1 MKKTKRILL
10 LAAAISGFALTFAG
24 GCTQGGANSSQNSS
38 FDDRWTVIEGYDVAE
53 SLTVDEKEMV
63 SVSIPIVTDG
73 AGNVLDVYY
82 EVMTKDGGYVG
93 TSADKFF
100 ALDAQGYIIRYVV
113 VGKDGATYEK
123 TTEIV
128 VDSAGVLELSA
139 TYDIFVE
146 LGAESNIMP
155 VCNMETPVFTY
166 SVVNQATQ
174 TEIDVSE
181 DGVFVCEELG
191 WHTVTIEATS
201 AEKTVSYDYEVY
213 CRKPMQEGEVE
224 VFDADWET
232 VRLLQN
238 YGTYDAKYTNT
249 AESGVKDRFGLD
261 SDFLML
267 KTSNFVE
274 YANLYINPRGSE
286 EYYRQL
292 AAEGYTHVSFW
303 IYSESTIPHDVMLQL
318 FPTKGLY
325 TFDIGAVMP
334 NKWVEM
340 KVDLV
345 EDKAYYESCFSAAVD
360 YFKKQETPILQFDNT
375 NGWNGPNGSYG
386 YESDM
391 IFYISDVYAVK
402 PSGIEKNSD
411 ASMQYRTGE
420 TLSLST
426 LFTIPDG
433 VEVQYAVSYN
443 GKTIPVEEEYT
454 FLANG
459 TYEISVITPNNL
471 SCDQTVALAVVDD
484 VTASI
489 TSIVK
494 ERVGEE
500 VRIDLSQLG
509 VEFTLEN
516 QTFEA
521 VGYTVSLDGEDIFV
535 ENNQF
540 TANKDGGYIVEYE
553 IPYTVGGIE
562 YLSYVEVKIDVWSQN
577 SKYLVSD
584 AAHMF
589 ASSEYCGASN
599 WDKQPTYEAGE
610 YTVGEKTGTMLKI
623 SEMGE
628 ALLVPFKPVYTKTYY
643 EGILSEMP
651 EAKVVVSYYVTPQ
664 ESGISARCYA
674 DGYSGGSPI
683 YDKWN
688 TAVISLAD
696 FIEDYDT
703 LNEGYNEIKYLKD
716 NDIVQTH
723 NRNENDYLLWM
734 TGAGHLNKVTV
745 YVAEVYI
752 TDKVEVENDGIWN
765 DLANADAISTTIN
778 PWTSA
783 QATRNGLVSADEIA
797 LIGGEAQT
805 AYTKVTVGAGFFCYG
820 GYQIKP
826 AMTIKDAWEN
836 YAGKDIVFDWY
847 YDVTGDTEN
856 QYNYNVSVYGKA
868 ELAYTQDTWHTSRI
882 SMADLLADWDDVI
895 AGSNNGG
902 DGSPWT
908 PWIKFKYTTAQHAE
922 QAGVVYLGNIRFE
935 EHVDDG
941 TGDEGGNEDETP
953 KFWNDLSST
962 DAIKT
967 TANRW
972 SQTIPAIPST
982 SEMSSI
988 GGVDGV
994 SYIRIDGDAGFFMY
1008 AGYKILPTGTKADYE
1023 QYAGLT
1029 LVFDWY
1035 YSIPTQDANYAV
1047 SIYGAADAQFAEE
1060 TWHTVT
1066 IAIDDLLAEW
1076 DNLIDES
1083 NPMSKGTAWLDFNWI
1098 SGQADAAGVLYI
1110 GNIRLGGEAPE
1121 KPDTP
1126 IVPEPPETV
1135 IDVITVSETQRYESS
1150 TDAVIDFVAMY
1161 TANGG
1166 ATDLSGFTLTAK
1178 LTPEEGETITME
1190 DPTSISV
1197 SALATGTYT
1206 ATLLTSDEELVMTV
1220 TIEIYTETQVEIE
1233 VNEITV
1239 SEMKLVEIAETTT
1252 LNLTAMYTENGGTT
1266 DLTGLAVGLLAEITS
1281 PYGNTTVVE
1290 NVNSIDTTSLAKGI
1304 NTIHL
1309 KTTNNISVMT
1319 VEVDVYAASDGLV
1332 WQDIKQDTV
1341 TMARVWKYGYLNV
1354 GAATY
1359 STVDGVSVLQFTT
1372 QKAGEANANQ
1382 VGLRLQALHSKAY
1395 YTLMSEKYESV
1406 TFDVYASNGGLNIK
1420 TCEDSSANGGW
1431 HGNNSWKTYTISL
1444 NYLLA
1449 NWDTL
1454 NDLTNANDT
1463 GASVTQLITTFWGED
1478 NQHVV
1483 SVGNFGCVAKT
1494 TVAPETPVEPETPE
1508 ETLPVWNDLTSS
1520 DSLRTNNNRY
1530 SHSVPSVATESE
1542 LTAVGAAKNSGYA
1555 KIAAV
1560 ADQFDY
1566 AGYLV
1571 IPSGEKTVYEGYAT
1585 GYNLVF
1591 DWYFDLTDDTS
1602 GLTTKVSVYGG
1613 EAKQYAQDTWHTES
1627 IAMAALLAEW
1637 DALNTYGWNSM
1648 GGTPWLQFKY
1658 SNLKAGTV
1666 YIGNIRLVAAE
1677 TEQPEDPEQPEETL
1691 PVWNDMTQASALTT
1705 TVNPWTASQATR
1717 NGLVS
1722 ESKVTELGG
1731 ASGAAYTSVS
1741 VGTGFLCY
1749 GGYQIVPSNTDKTAW
1764 EAYADYNI
1772 VFDWYYDVT
1781 GDTENQY
1788 NYNVSVYGGE
1798 VAEFAQDTWHTS
1810 SVSMADILADWAD
1823 VIAGS
1828 NNGGDNSPW
1837 TPWIKFKQTSAAH
1850 EAQSGIVYIGNIRL
1864 EKAVN

>member
-1 MKKTKRILL
+1 MKKTKRTLL
-10 LAAAISGFALTFAG
+10 LATAISCFLLAFAG
-24 GCTQGGANSSQNSS
+24 GCAQGTTNSSPDSS
-38 FDDRWTVIEGYDVAE
+38 FDSRWAVIEGYEVAE
-53 SLTVDEKEMV
+53 SITVDEKEMV
-63 SVSIPIVTDG
+63 NVPIPIVTDG

-93 TSADKFF
+93 TTADKFF
-100 ALDAQGYIIRYVV
+100 ALDAQGYQIRYVV
-113 VGKDGATYEK
+113 VGKDGATHEK
-123 TTEIV
+123 ITEV
-128 VDSAGVLELSA
+128 AVKSDLTLELSA

-146 LGAESNIMP
+146 QGVEVKIAP
-155 VCNMETPVFTY
+155 VCNMENPTFAY
-166 SVVNQATQ
+166 SVINKATQ
-174 TEIDVSE
+174 TAVDVSA
-181 DGVFVCEELG
+181 DGSYVCTELG

-201 AEKTVSYDYEVY
+201 AGKTVSYDYEIY
-213 CRKPMQEGEVE
+213 CRAPMQEGEVE
-224 VFDADWET
+224 VFDENWET
-232 VRLLQN
+232 IRLLQN

-267 KTSNFVE
+267 KTSNFIE

-303 IYSESTIPHDVMLQL
+303 IYSESSIPHDVMLQL
-318 FPTKGLY
+318 VPTKGLY
-325 TFDIGAVMP
+325 TFDIGAVLP

-340 KVDLV
+340 KVNLV
-345 EDKAYYESCFSAAVD
+345 EDKAYYESCFAAAVD

-391 IFYISDVYAVK
+391 TFYISDVYAVK
-402 PSGIEKNSD
+402 PSGIEKNME
-411 ASMQYRTGE
+411 AVMQYRTGE
-420 TLSLST
+420 TVDVSS
-426 LFTIPDG
+426 LFTLPEG
-433 VEVQYAVSYN
+433 VEVGYAVTYN
-443 GKTIPVEEEYT
+443 GETVPTTGNYT
-454 FLANG
+454 FKANG
-459 TYEISVITPNNL
+459 TYEISVIAPKNL
-471 SCDQTVALAVVDD
+471 SCEQTATVTVVDN
-484 VTASI
+484 VTASV
-489 TSIVK
+489 TSIEK
-494 ERVGEE
+494 ERIGEE
-500 VRIDLSQLG
+500 LTIDVSNLG
-509 VEFTLEN
+509 VTFILESETL
-516 QTFEA
+516 TPTSYK
-521 VGYTVSLDGEDIFV
+521 VTLDGEAISV

-540 TANKDGGYIVEYE
+540 TASKDGGYVVEYE
-553 IPYTVGGIE
+553 IPYTVEGIE
-562 YLSYVEVKIDVWSQN
+562 YISYVEVKIDVWSQN

-584 AAHMF
+584 VAHMF

-599 WDKQPTYEAGE
+599 WDTQPTYEVGE
-610 YTVGEKTGTMLKI
+610 YTVGEKTGNMLKI
-623 SEMGE
+623 SKMGE
-628 ALLVPFKPVYTKTYY
+628 ALLVPFKPVYTKAYY

-683 YDKWN
+683 FDKWN
-688 TAVISLAD
+688 TSVIPLAD
-696 FIEDYDT
+696 FIEDYD
-703 LNEGYNEIKYLKD
+703 NISEGYDEIKYLKD
-716 NDIVQTH
+716 NDIKQTH
-723 NRNENDYLLWM
+723 SRNENDYLLWM

-745 YVAEVYI
+745 YVADIYI
-752 TDKVEVENDGIWN
+752 TDKVEVENDGGWN
-765 DLANADAISTTIN
+765 DLANADAVSTTIN

-783 QATRNGLVSADEIA
+783 QATRNGLVDTAEIVS
-797 LIGGEAQT
+797 IGGESQA

-826 AMTIKDAWEN
+826 SMTIKDAWQS
-836 YAGKDIVFDWY
+836 YADKDIVFDWY
-847 YDVTGDTEN
+847 YDVVGDTEN
-856 QYNYNVSVYGKA
+856 QYNYNVSVYGKS
-868 ELAYTQDTWHTSRI
+868 EVAYTQNTWHTSRI

-902 DGSPWT
+902 DSSPWT

-922 QAGVVYLGNIRFE
+922 QAGVVYLGNLRFE
-935 EHVDDG
+935 DHVDDG
-941 TGDEGGNEDETP
+941 TGGEEGGNEEETP

-967 TANRW
+967 TMNRW
-972 SQTIPAIPST
+972 SQTIPAIPTT
-982 SEMSSI
+982 SEMQAI
-988 GGVDGV
+988 GGVDGA
-994 SYIRIDGDAGFFMY
+994 SYIRIDGDTGFFMY

-1035 YSIPTQDANYAV
+1035 YSIPNQDANYAV
-1047 SIYGAADAQFAEE
+1047 SVYGVADAQFAEE

-1098 SGQADAAGVLYI
+1098 GGQADAAGVLYI

-1126 IVPEPPETV
+1126 VIPEPPEII
-1135 IDVITVSETQRYESS
+1135 IDEVTVSETQRYESS
-1150 TDAVIDFVAMY
+1150 TEAVIDFVAMY

-1166 ATDLSGFTLTAK
+1166 ATDLSMYVLTAK
-1178 LTPEEGETITME
+1178 LVPEEGETITFNN
-1190 DPTSISV
+1190 PTSVSV

-1220 TIEIYTETQVEIE
+1220 TIEIYTEAQVEIE

-1239 SEMKLVEIAETTT
+1239 SEIKLVEITETTT

-1266 DLTGLAVGLLAEITS
+1266 DLAGLSVGLLAEITS

-1290 NVNSIDTTSLAKGI
+1290 EVNEIEAASLSKGVH
-1304 NTIHL
+1304 TIHL

-1319 VEVDVYAASDGLV
+1319 VTVDVYAAADGLV
-1332 WQDIKQDTV
+1332 WQDIQQDTV
-1341 TMARVWKYGYLNV
+1341 HMARVWKYGYLNV
-1354 GAATY
+1354 GEATY
-1359 STVDGVSVLQFTT
+1359 STIDGVSVLQFTT

-1382 VGLRLQALHSKAY
+1382 IGLRLQALHSKEY
-1395 YTLMSEKYESV
+1395 YTLMSEKYEAV

-1420 TCEDSSANGGW
+1420 TCEDTSANGGW
-1431 HGNNSWKTYTISL
+1431 HGNNTWKTYTVSL
-1444 NYLLA
+1444 QYLLA
-1449 NWDTL
+1449 NWNTL
-1454 NDLTNANDT
+1454 NDLTNTNDT

-1478 NQHVV
+1478 NQHIV
-1483 SVGNFGCVAKT
+1483 SIGKFGCVARA
-1494 TVAPETPVEPETPE
+1494 TVDPETPE
-1508 ETLPVWNDLTSS
+1508 ETLPVWNDFASS

-1542 LTAVGAAKNSGYA
+1542 LTAVNAAKNSGYF
-1555 KIAAV
+1555 KIVAL

-1571 IPSGEKTVYEGYAT
+1571 IPSGEKAVYENYAT

-1591 DWYFDLTDDTS
+1591 DWYFDLTDDTA

-1613 EAKQYAQDTWHTES
+1613 EVKQYAQDTWHTES
-1627 IAMAALLAEW
+1627 ISMAALLAEW

-1648 GGTPWLQFKY
+1648 SGTPWLQFKY

-1666 YIGNIRLVAAE
+1666 YIGNIRLVAVD
-1677 TEQPEDPEQPEETL
+1677 TEQPEQPEPELPEETL
-1691 PVWNDMTQASALTT
+1691 PIWNDMSQASALTT

-1722 ESKVTELGG
+1722 ASKVAELGG
-1731 ASGAAYTSVS
+1731 VSGAAYTSVS
-1741 VGTGFLCY
+1741 LGEGFLCY
-1749 GGYQIVPSNTDKTAW
+1749 GGYQIVPTNTDKAAW

-1788 NYNVSVYGGE
+1788 NYNVSVYGGAN
-1798 VAEFAQDTWHTS
+1798 AEFAQDRWHTS
-1810 SVSMADILADWAD
+1810 RISMADILADWAD

-1828 NNGGDNSPW
+1828 NNKGDSSPW
-1837 TPWIKFKQTSAAH
+1837 TPWIKFKQTSADH

-1864 EKAVN
+1864 EKAGN

>member
-1 MKKTKRILL
+1 MKKTKRTLL
-10 LAAAISGFALTFAG
+10 LAAAIACFAFTVAG
-24 GCTQGGANSSQNSS
+24 GCAQKGPNSSQSSS

-53 SLTVDEKEMV
+53 SITVDEKEIV
-63 SVSIPIVTDG
+63 SVPLPIVTDG

-82 EVMTKDGGYVG
+82 EVMTMDGGYVG

-100 ALDAQGYIIRYVV
+100 ASNVQGYKIRYVV

-123 TTEIV
+123 ITEIIV
-128 VDSAGVLELSA
+128 NSASALDLSA
-139 TYDIFVE
+139 TYDVFVE
-146 LGAESNIMP
+146 RGVEANIVP
-155 VCNMETPVFTY
+155 VCNMETPTFTY
-166 SVVNQATQ
+166 SVVNKDTQ
-174 TEIDVSE
+174 TALDVSE
-181 DGVFVCEELG
+181 DGAYVCEALG
-191 WHTVTIEATS
+191 WHTVTLEATS
-201 AEKTVSYDYEVY
+201 EGETALYSYDVY
-213 CRKPMQEGEVE
+213 CREPMQEGEVE
-224 VFDADWET
+224 VFDADWEII
-232 VRLLQN
+232 RLLQN

-274 YANLYINPRGSE
+274 YANLYINPRGTE

-303 IYSESTIPHDVMLQL
+303 IYSESTIPHDAMLQL
-318 FPTKGLY
+318 FPSKGLY

-340 KVDLV
+340 KVNLV

-360 YFKKQETPILQFDNT
+360 YFKKQETPVLQFDNT

-402 PSGIEKNSD
+402 PSGIERNSD
-411 ASMQYRTGE
+411 AATQYGTGE

-433 VEVQYAVSYN
+433 VEVQYAVSYK
-443 GKTIPVEEEYT
+443 GKTVPVEEKYT

-459 TYEISVITPNNL
+459 TYEISVITPSNL
-471 SCDQTVALAVVDD
+471 SCDQTVALKVVDG

-494 ERVGEE
+494 ERGGEE
-500 VRIDLSQLG
+500 VIIDLSQLG

-516 QTFEA
+516 QTLEA
-521 VGYTVSLDGEDIFV
+521 MGYTVSLDGEDVSV

-540 TANKDGGYIVEYE
+540 TAKKDGGYIVEYE
-553 IPYTVGGIE
+553 IPYTVGEME

-577 SKYLVSD
+577 SKYLISD

-599 WDKQPTYEAGE
+599 WDKQPTYEVGE

-643 EGILSEMP
+643 EALFSEMP

-664 ESGISARCYA
+664 ESGISVRCYA

-683 YDKWN
+683 YNKWN
-688 TAVISLAD
+688 TTVISLAD

-745 YVAEVYI
+745 YVTEVYI
-752 TDKVEVENDGIWN
+752 TDKVEVENDGVWN
-765 DLANADAISTTIN
+765 DLVNADAVSTTIN

-783 QATRNGLVSADEIA
+783 QATRNGLVNADEIVS
-797 LIGGEAQT
+797 IGGEGQA
-805 AYTKVTVGAGFFCYG
+805 AYTKVTVGEGFFCYG

-826 AMTIKDAWEN
+826 SVTIKDAWES
-836 YAGKDIVFDWY
+836 YADKDIVFDWY
-847 YDVTGDTEN
+847 YDITGDTEN

-868 ELAYTQDTWHTSRI
+868 EVAYTQDTWHTSRI

-935 EHVDDG
+935 EHIDDE
-941 TGDEGGNEDETP
+941 TGDEGGDEDETP

-982 SEMSSI
+982 SEISSI

-994 SYIRIDGDAGFFMY
+994 SYIRIDGGAGFFMY
-1008 AGYKILPTGTKADYE
+1008 AGYKILPMGTKADYE

-1035 YSIPTQDANYAV
+1035 YSIPTADTNYAV
-1047 SIYGAADAQFAEE
+1047 SVYGAADERYAEG
-1060 TWHTVT
+1060 TWNTVT

-1076 DNLIDES
+1076 EDLIDDS
-1083 NPMSKGTAWLDFNWI
+1083 NPMSKGTAWLDFNWVD
-1098 SGQADAAGVLYI
+1098 GEADAAGVLYI
-1110 GNIRLGGEAPE
+1110 GNIRLGAEAPE
-1121 KPDTP
+1121 N
-1126 IVPEPPETV
+1126 PELP
-1135 IDVITVSETQRYESS
+1135 
-1150 TDAVIDFVAMY
+1150 
-1161 TANGG
+1161 G
-1166 ATDLSGFTLTAK
+1166 
-1178 LTPEEGETITME
+1178 
-1190 DPTSISV
+1190 
-1197 SALATGTYT
+1197 
-1206 ATLLTSDEELVMTV
+1206 
-1220 TIEIYTETQVEIE
+1220 
-1233 VNEITV
+1233 
-1239 SEMKLVEIAETTT
+1239 
-1252 LNLTAMYTENGGTT
+1252 
-1266 DLTGLAVGLLAEITS
+1266 
-1281 PYGNTTVVE
+1281 
-1290 NVNSIDTTSLAKGI
+1290 
-1304 NTIHL
+1304 
-1309 KTTNNISVMT
+1309 
-1319 VEVDVYAASDGLV
+1319 
-1332 WQDIKQDTV
+1332 
-1341 TMARVWKYGYLNV
+1341 
-1354 GAATY
+1354 
-1359 STVDGVSVLQFTT
+1359 
-1372 QKAGEANANQ
+1372 
-1382 VGLRLQALHSKAY
+1382 
-1395 YTLMSEKYESV
+1395 
-1406 TFDVYASNGGLNIK
+1406 
-1420 TCEDSSANGGW
+1420 DSS
-1431 HGNNSWKTYTISL
+1431 
-1444 NYLLA
+1444 
-1449 NWDTL
+1449 
-1454 NDLTNANDT
+1454 
-1463 GASVTQLITTFWGED
+1463 
-1478 NQHVV
+1478 
-1483 SVGNFGCVAKT
+1483 
-1494 TVAPETPVEPETPE
+1494 PETPDDPEQSDE
-1508 ETLPVWNDLTSS
+1508 GLYIWNDLTSEE
-1520 DSLRTNNNRY
+1520 SLRTNNNRY
-1530 SHSVPSVATESE
+1530 SHSVPTTALVNE
-1542 LTAVGAAKNSGYA
+1542 LTAINAAKTSGYV
-1555 KIAAV
+1555 KIVAL

-1571 IPSGEKTVYEGYAT
+1571 IPSGEKTAYEAFAT
-1585 GYNLVF
+1585 YNLVF
-1591 DWYFDLTDDTS
+1591 DWYFDLTDDAV
-1602 GLTTKVSVYGG
+1602 GLATKVSVYGG
-1613 EAKQYAQDTWHTES
+1613 SVKEYAQDTWHTES
-1627 IAMAALLAEW
+1627 ISMAALLAEW
-1637 DALNTYGWNSM
+1637 EALNTYAWNSM
-1648 GGTPWLQFKY
+1648 GGTPWLQFKH
-1658 SNLKAGTV
+1658 SNIKAGTV
-1666 YIGNIRLVAAE
+1666 YIGNIRLAKVE
-1677 TEQPEDPEQPEETL
+1677 TEQPELPDETL
-1691 PVWNDMTQASALTT
+1691 PVWNDMSQASAVTT

-1722 ESKVTELGG
+1722 ESTVAAIGG
-1731 ASGAAYTSVS
+1731 VSGAAYTSIS
-1741 VGTGFLCY
+1741 LGTGFLCY
-1749 GGYQIVPSNTDKTAW
+1749 GGYQIVPTNTDKTAW
-1764 EAYADYNI
+1764 EAYSGYNI

-1788 NYNVSVYGGE
+1788 NYNVSVYGG
-1798 VAEFAQDTWHTS
+1798 ANTEFAQDTWHTS
-1810 SVSMADILADWAD
+1810 SVAMADILADWAD

-1864 EKAVN
+1864 EKAAN